1 MAVLSYK
8 EFMEKVR
15 MRLRNLS
22 TEDFQNLILNWA
34 SEEHPSMR
42 QEFLDK
48 LIPTKQK
55 KEVISNVDTLMDEIE
70 AFAQRVKFFLQA
82 RSLLLQGKYKLAE
95 EVYRKLF
102 DILEMGQEPGH
113 LPGDPE

>member
-70 AFAQRVKFFLQA
+70 AFA
-82 RSLLLQGKYKLAE
+82 
-95 EVYRKLF
+95 
-102 DILEMGQEPGH
+102 
-113 LPGDPE
+113 

>member
-1 MAVLSYK
+1 
-8 EFMEKVR
+8 
-15 MRLRNLS
+15 
-22 TEDFQNLILNWA
+22 
-34 SEEHPSMR
+34 
-42 QEFLDK
+42 
-48 LIPTKQK
+48 
-55 KEVISNVDTLMDEIE
+55 MDEIE
-70 AFAQRVKFFLQA
+70 AFVQRVKFFLQT